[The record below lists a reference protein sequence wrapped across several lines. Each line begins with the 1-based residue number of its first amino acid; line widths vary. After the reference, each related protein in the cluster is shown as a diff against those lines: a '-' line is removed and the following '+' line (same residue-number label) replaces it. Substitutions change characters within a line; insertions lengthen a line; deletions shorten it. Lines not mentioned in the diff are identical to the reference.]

1 MRDAD
6 PRGKGRLGRSAMG
19 QETQAGDG
27 LSAVQPAGPRSSFN
41 TLIQADAIA
50 ELALSMAL
58 EFADASRGFLI
69 LLSEQ
74 GSTRYCFGRTAQGG
88 TTERLPPDDV
98 LEVMSQVR
106 RAGRSVSRTVDDAA
120 GPPCVCV
127 PLMAENHMVGVLYLD
142 RADGAGSFQPRE
154 ERLVEMAAGQLA
166 LSLTARFLYE
176 QVTEKRK
183 QVELIDRVSRAVA
196 TPGDLDAVL
205 QQITD
210 TAREAL
216 GGQGAA
222 LFLFD
227 DDGVARL
234 RYADGVRGD
243 LLQRSPRTWG
253 GSLVQAVMEEGAG
266 RTHATGS
273 DPSTGSGQDGVSAA
287 VAVPVRQV
295 LREKRFLNERRRSAY
310 SVPFTKVLG
319 ALYLENHDRI
329 REFTE
334 DDRLVLQVFADHVAN
349 AVSNDVLY
357 RQASTDN
364 LTGLA
369 SRRYLDLR
377 LADELE
383 FARRNTCPLSVVMLD
398 IDDFKQI
405 NDQYGHQAGDEILRQ
420 IGAILKSSVRQFDV
434 CGRYGGEE
442 FILALPETDPQ
453 GAQVVAENVRER
465 IAGSKFLDDEHPV
478 PVTVSL
484 GIATFPALAS
494 DLTSLI
500 GAADRALYRA
510 KRGGKNRYALAG
522 QRARGAGE

>member
-1 MRDAD
+1 
-6 PRGKGRLGRSAMG
+6 L
-19 QETQAGDG
+19 
-27 LSAVQPAGPRSSFN
+27 
-41 TLIQADAIA
+41 
-50 ELALSMAL
+50 
-58 EFADASRGFLI
+58 
-69 LLSEQ
+69 
-74 GSTRYCFGRTAQGG
+74 
-88 TTERLPPDDV
+88 
-98 LEVMSQVR
+98 
-106 RAGRSVSRTVDDAA
+106 
-120 GPPCVCV
+120 
-127 PLMAENHMVGVLYLD
+127 
-142 RADGAGSFQPRE
+142 
-154 ERLVEMAAGQLA
+154 
-166 LSLTARFLYE
+166 
-176 QVTEKRK
+176 
-183 QVELIDRVSRAVA
+183 
-196 TPGDLDAVL
+196 
-205 QQITD
+205 
-210 TAREAL
+210 
-216 GGQGAA
+216 
-222 LFLFD
+222 
-227 DDGVARL
+227 
-234 RYADGVRGD
+234 
-243 LLQRSPRTWG
+243 G
-253 GSLVQAVMEEGAG
+253 GSLVQAVMEQGAG
-266 RTHATGS
+266 RTHAAGS
-273 DPSTGSGQDGVSAA
+273 DPATGSGQDGVSAA

-295 LREKRFLNERRRSAY
+295 LREKRLLNERRRSAY

-319 ALYLENHDRI
+319 VLYLENHDRI

-334 DDRLVLQVFADHVAN
+334 DDQLVLQVFADHVAN

-383 FARRNTCPLSVVMLD
+383 FAQRNTCPLSVVMLD

-420 IGAILKSSVRQFDV
+420 IGAILKSSVRKFDV

-484 GIATFPALAS
+484 GVATFPALAS

-510 KRGGKNRYALAG
+510 KRGGKNRHALAE
-522 QRARGAGE
+522 QRMRGAGE

>member
-1 MRDAD
+1 
-6 PRGKGRLGRSAMG
+6 MG

-27 LSAVQPAGPRSSFN
+27 LSALQPPGPRSSFN
-41 TLIQADAIA
+41 TLTQADAIA

-69 LLSEQ
+69 LLNEE
-74 GSTRYCFGRTAQGG
+74 GSIRYCFGRSAQGG
-88 TTERLPPDDV
+88 TTERRPPDDV
-98 LEVMSQVR
+98 LEVMSLVR
-106 RAGRSVSRTVDDAA
+106 RAGHSVSRSVDDTA

-142 RADGAGSFQPRE
+142 RTDGAASFQPRE

-166 LSLTARFLYE
+166 ISLTARFLYE
-176 QVTEKRK
+176 QITEKRK

-196 TPGDLDAVL
+196 APGDLDAVL
-205 QQITD
+205 KQVTD

-222 LFLFD
+222 LVLAD
-227 DDGVARL
+227 DDGVPRM
-234 RYADGVRGD
+234 RYADGVSGD
-243 LLQRSPRTWG
+243 LLQHRPSTLG
-253 GSLVQAVMEEGAG
+253 GSLVHAVLEEGAG
-266 RTHATGS
+266 QIHVAR
-273 DPSTGSGQDGVSAA
+273 STGSGRSGAVSAA

-295 LREKRFLNERRRSAY
+295 LREKRLLNERRRSAY
-310 SVPFTKVLG
+310 SVPFTRVMG
-319 ALYLENHDRI
+319 VLYLENHDRM

-334 DDRLVLQVFADHVAN
+334 DDQLVLQVFADHVAN

-383 FARRNTCPLSVVMLD
+383 FAQRNTCPLSVVMLD
-398 IDDFKQI
+398 IDDFKQL

-484 GIATFPALAS
+484 GVATFPALAS

-510 KRGGKNRYALAG
+510 KRGGKNRYALAEE
-522 QRARGAGE
+522 RTRGAGE